1 MIDIS
6 AGKKTFPTDR
16 QPELQWLISH
26 AKIANE
32 MRFARTAP
40 FTRWKDIFCRYN
52 RATAVK

>member
-26 AKIANE
+26 AKNANE